1 MDNLTHGLFGLAVGA
16 LRRPD
21 GERLTATDKAVLLG
35 CVVAAELP
43 DFDYLWPAGNDVL
56 RTLQAHRGPSHSLL
70 CAPIVAA
77 IAVLVA
83 KLFFRG
89 ARAGPVFGWSVLSVA
104 FAHLLPDLWTG
115 WGTRVLWPFSE
126 QRWALDWTGVLDPF
140 VTLPLLAGALW
151 AWRKRNRWRRAILVG
166 LSVAALYVG
175 ARVAVAQVLENK
187 VREAHPAAVAVRVF
201 PQVVGF
207 TSWRYVA
214 VYPDTYSAGVISL
227 FEAFV
232 EGRTVE
238 KAPDGPLPVHV
249 ENVPSV
255 FEAVRWARFPVV
267 LHATDDSGSTQVQ
280 VADLRYHL
288 HGEPTLRFVVDVSAD
303 GDVTTARLER
313 GGSARE
319 LIQRFREP
327 RSELDL

>member
-21 GERLTATDKAVLLG
+21 ARKLTPTDKAVLLG

-56 RTLQAHRGPSHSLL
+56 RTLQAHRGPSHALL
-70 CAPIVAA
+70 CAPIVAGL
-77 IAVLVA
+77 AVLFTR
-83 KLFFRG
+83 LFFRN
-89 ARAGPVFGWSVLSVA
+89 ARAAPVFGWSILAVV

-126 QRWALDWTGVLDPF
+126 KRWALDWTGVIDPF
-140 VTLPLLAGALW
+140 VTLPLLAGAVW
-151 AWRKRNRWRRAILVG
+151 GWRKRDHWRRAVLVG

-175 ARVAVAQVLENK
+175 ARIGVGQVLENK
-187 VREAHPAAVAVRVF
+187 VRANHPAAVDTRVF

-207 TSWRYVA
+207 TSWRYV
-214 VYPDTYSAGVISL
+214 VIYPDSYSAGVVSL
-227 FEAFV
+227 HDALE
-232 EGRTVE
+232 EGRTVQ
-238 KAPDGPLPVHV
+238 KAPNGPLPKHV

-255 FEAVRWARFPVV
+255 HEAVSWARFPVV
-267 LHATDDSGSTQVQ
+267 RHETDDAGTTRVEI
-280 VADLRYHL
+280 ADLRYHM
-288 HGEPTLRFVVDVSAD
+288 HGEPTLRFVVDVD
-303 GDVTTARLER
+303 GDGAVAAARLER

-319 LIQRFREP
+319 LLERFRASRGVVEK
-327 RSELDL
+327 

>member
-21 GERLTATDKAVLLG
+21 KERLSATDKAVLLS

-70 CAPIVAA
+70 CAPIVAG

-83 KLFFRG
+83 KFFFRN
-89 ARAGPVFGWSVLSVA
+89 ARTGPVFGWSILSVV

-140 VTLPLLAGALW
+140 VTLPLLAGAVW
-151 AWRKRNRWRRAILVG
+151 AWRRKKRWRRAVVVG
-166 LSVAALYVG
+166 LSVSVLYVG

-187 VREAHPAAVAVRVF
+187 VRQSHPAAVAVRVF
-201 PQVVGF
+201 PRVVGF
-207 TSWRYVA
+207 TSWRYVV
-214 VYPDTYSAGVISL
+214 VYPDTYSAGVVSL
-227 FEAFV
+227 LEAFA
-232 EGRTVE
+232 EGRQVE
-238 KAPDGPLPVHV
+238 KTPDGPLPDHV
-249 ENVPSV
+249 KDVPSV
-255 FEAVRWARFPVV
+255 AEAVRWARFPVV
-267 LHATDDSGSTQVQ
+267 LHDTDDSGTTQVRI
-280 VADLRYHL
+280 ADLRYHM
-288 HGEPTLRFVVDVSAD
+288 HGEPTLRFVVDVSV
-303 GDVTTARLER
+303 GGEVTAARLDR

-319 LIQRFREP
+319 LLKRFHEP
-327 RSELDL
+327 RSELD